1 LAITALRANGKQPDD
16 TAAASLPELPP
27 VILCLCREEQLELIK
42 QVGEAHYLA
51 QQIKDAD
58 A

>member
-1 LAITALRANGKQPDD
+1 M
-16 TAAASLPELPP
+16 
-27 VILCLCREEQLELIK
+27 ILCLCREEQLELIK